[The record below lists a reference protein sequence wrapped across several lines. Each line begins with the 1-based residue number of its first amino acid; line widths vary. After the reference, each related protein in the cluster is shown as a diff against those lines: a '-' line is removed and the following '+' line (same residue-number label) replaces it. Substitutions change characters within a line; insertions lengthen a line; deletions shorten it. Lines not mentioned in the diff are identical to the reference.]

1 MYAAL
6 SIDFEPPQMEPLESY
21 RMSLRNFSWRRSFV
35 SIAEGWTRE
44 TMNATV
50 DNFLKE
56 VHVAIEQNPQML
68 APQLS
73 RYQGLI

>member
-1 MYAAL
+1 
-6 SIDFEPPQMEPLESY
+6 
-21 RMSLRNFSWRRSFV
+21 
-35 SIAEGWTRE
+35 
-44 TMNATV
+44 MNATV